1 MKLIESEQLEL
12 KREFNDKALRSVIA
26 FANSKGG
33 KLYIGVD
40 DDGEAV
46 GVDDTDKEQLR
57 ISNTVREGISP
68 DVTMFVSYQI
78 DKIDDKNVIII
89 DVQKGTASPYYL
101 KAKGIRPEG
110 VYVRQ
115 GASTVPASF
124 EAIRRMIKETDGDR
138 YEMLRSTEQEL
149 TFDTVKKEFDRAG
162 IEFGSSQMRSL
173 HFVTEDGIFTNLAM
187 LLSEQCTH
195 TIKIA
200 VFNGL
205 EKVSFADRTELGG
218 SVLRQVSDAYDYLD
232 RYNATHSRFEGIHRR
247 DIRSY
252 PPEAIREALLN
263 AVIHRDYSFSGS
275 ILISVFDDRIEFV
288 SIGGLVSGISFDDIM
303 IGVSIQRNE
312 ALANVFY
319 RLGLVEAF
327 GTGIPRIMK
336 LYESSAVKPEI
347 RVTDNAFK
355 ITLPKLNAGDD
366 TDSERNSAED
376 EILLAAEQRGYIT
389 RKDVEE
395 LLGISQATAARL
407 LKKLTED
414 KKLVSIGNG
423 RNVKYS
429 LTLT

>member
-12 KREFNDKALRSVIA
+12 KSVFNDKALRSVIA

-40 DDGEAV
+40 DGGNAIGLEDADEELL
-46 GVDDTDKEQLR
+46 K

-68 DVTMFVSYQI
+68 DVTMFVSYQS
-78 DKIDDKNVIII
+78 DKISDKNVIII

-101 KAKGIRPEG
+101 KGKGIRPEG

-115 GASTVPASF
+115 GASTVPATF
-124 EAIRRMIKETDGDR
+124 EAIRRMIKESDGDR

-149 TFDTVKKEFDRAG
+149 TFDSARKEFERADISLG
-162 IEFGSSQMRSL
+162 AAQMRSL
-173 HFVTEDGIFTNLAM
+173 HILTEEGIYTNLAA
-187 LLSEQCTH
+187 LLSDQCSH

-218 SVLRQVSDAYDYLD
+218 SVLRQVNEAYDYLD
-232 RYNATHSRFEGIHRR
+232 RYNATHSEFEGIHRK

-263 AVIHRDYSFSGS
+263 AVIHRDYSLSGS

-336 LYESSAVKPEI
+336 LYESSGLTPEI

-355 ITLPKLNAGDD
+355 ITLPKLMGNDGLSDEKD
-366 TDSERNSAED
+366 RAED
-376 EILLAAEQRGYIT
+376 EILLLVSRKGSVT

-395 LLGISQATAARL
+395 LLGVSQATAARL
-407 LKKLTED
+407 LKKLASD
-414 KKLVSIGNG
+414 GKLTVQGKG
-423 RNVKYS
+423 KNVKYIAV
-429 LTLT
+429 

>member
-12 KREFNDKALRSVIA
+12 KSIFNDKALRTVIA

-40 DDGEAV
+40 DDGNAIGLEDA
-46 GVDDTDKEQLR
+46 DEELLK

-68 DVTMFVSYQI
+68 DVTMFVSYQP
-78 DKIDDKNVIII
+78 DKINDKNVIII

-101 KAKGIRPEG
+101 KGKGIRPEG

-115 GASTVPASF
+115 GASTVPATF
-124 EAIRRMIKETDGDR
+124 EAIRRMIKESDGDR
-138 YEMLRSTEQEL
+138 YEMLRSTEQDL
-149 TFDTVKKEFDRAG
+149 TFNSARKEFERADISLG
-162 IEFGSSQMRSL
+162 AAQMRSL
-173 HFVTEDGIFTNLAM
+173 HILTEEGIYTNLAA
-187 LLSEQCTH
+187 LLSDQCSH

-218 SVLRQVSDAYDYLD
+218 SVLRQVTEAYDYLD
-232 RYNATHSRFEGIHRR
+232 RYNATHSEFKGIHRK

-263 AVIHRDYSFSGS
+263 AVIHRDYSLSGS

-336 LYESSAVKPEI
+336 LYESSGLTPEI

-355 ITLPKLNAGDD
+355 ITLPKLMGNDGLSDEKD
-366 TDSERNSAED
+366 RAED
-376 EILLAAEQRGYIT
+376 EILLLVSRNGSAT
-389 RKDVEE
+389 RRDVEE
-395 LLGISQATAARL
+395 LLGVSQATAARL
-407 LKKLTED
+407 LKKLASNG
-414 KKLVSIGNG
+414 KLTVQGKG
-423 RNVKYS
+423 KNVKYIAV
-429 LTLT
+429 

>member
-12 KREFNDKALRSVIA
+12 KSVFNDKALRSVIA

-40 DDGEAV
+40 DGGNAIGLEDADEELL
-46 GVDDTDKEQLR
+46 K

-68 DVTMFVSYQI
+68 DVTMFVSYQS
-78 DKIDDKNVIII
+78 DKISDKNVIII

-101 KAKGIRPEG
+101 KGKGIRPEG

-115 GASTVPASF
+115 GASTVPATF
-124 EAIRRMIKETDGDR
+124 EAIRRMIKESDGDR

-149 TFDTVKKEFDRAG
+149 TFDSARKEFERADISLG
-162 IEFGSSQMRSL
+162 AAQMRSL
-173 HFVTEDGIFTNLAM
+173 HILTEEGIYTNLAA
-187 LLSEQCTH
+187 LLSDQCSH

-218 SVLRQVSDAYDYLD
+218 SVLRQVNEAYDYLD
-232 RYNATHSRFEGIHRR
+232 RYNATHSEFEGIHRK

-263 AVIHRDYSFSGS
+263 AVIHRDYSLSGS

-336 LYESSAVKPEI
+336 LYESSGLTPEI

-355 ITLPKLNAGDD
+355 ITLPKLMGNDGLSDEKD
-366 TDSERNSAED
+366 RAED
-376 EILLAAEQRGYIT
+376 EILLLVSRKGSVT

-395 LLGISQATAARL
+395 LLGVSQATAARL
-407 LKKLTED
+407 LKKLTSD
-414 KKLVSIGNG
+414 GKLTVQGKG
-423 RNVKYS
+423 KNVKYIAV
-429 LTLT
+429 

>member
-12 KREFNDKALRSVIA
+12 KSVFNDKALRSVIA

-40 DDGEAV
+40 DGGNAIGLEDADEELL
-46 GVDDTDKEQLR
+46 K
-57 ISNTVREGISP
+57 ISNTVRESISP
-68 DVTMFVSYQI
+68 DVTMFVSYQP

-101 KAKGIRPEG
+101 KGKGIRPEG

-115 GASTVPASF
+115 GASTVPATF
-124 EAIRRMIKETDGDR
+124 EAIRRMIKESDGDR
-138 YEMLRSTEQEL
+138 YEMLRSTEQDL
-149 TFDTVKKEFDRAG
+149 TFNSARKEFERADISLG
-162 IEFGSSQMRSL
+162 AAQMRSL
-173 HFVTEDGIFTNLAM
+173 HILTEEGIYTNLAA
-187 LLSEQCTH
+187 LLSDQCSH

-218 SVLRQVSDAYDYLD
+218 SVLRQVNEAYDYLD
-232 RYNATHSRFEGIHRR
+232 RYNATHSEFVGIHRK

-263 AVIHRDYSFSGS
+263 AVIHRDYSLSGS

-336 LYESSAVKPEI
+336 LYESSGLTPEI

-355 ITLPKLNAGDD
+355 ITLPKLMGN
-366 TDSERNSAED
+366 DSLSDEKDRAED
-376 EILLAAEQRGYIT
+376 EILLLVSRNGSAT

-395 LLGISQATAARL
+395 LLGVSQATAARL
-407 LKKLTED
+407 LKRLASDGKLTVQG
-414 KKLVSIGNG
+414 KGK
-423 RNVKYS
+423 NVKYIAV
-429 LTLT
+429 

>member
-12 KREFNDKALRSVIA
+12 KSVFNDKALRSVIA

-40 DDGEAV
+40 DDGNAI
-46 GVDDTDKEQLR
+46 GLDDADEELLK

-68 DVTMFVSYQI
+68 DVTMFVSYQP
-78 DKIDDKNVIII
+78 DKISDKNVIII

-101 KAKGIRPEG
+101 KGKGIRPEG

-115 GASTVPASF
+115 GASTVPATF
-124 EAIRRMIKETDGDR
+124 EAIRRMIKESDGDR

-149 TFDTVKKEFDRAG
+149 TFDSARKEFERADISLG
-162 IEFGSSQMRSL
+162 AAQMRSL
-173 HFVTEDGIFTNLAM
+173 HILTEEGIYTNLAA
-187 LLSEQCTH
+187 LLSDQCSH

-218 SVLRQVSDAYDYLD
+218 SVLRQVNEAYEYLD
-232 RYNATHSRFEGIHRR
+232 RYNATHSEFEGIHRK

-263 AVIHRDYSFSGS
+263 AVIHRDYSLSGS

-336 LYESSAVKPEI
+336 LYESSGLTPEI

-355 ITLPKLNAGDD
+355 ITLPKLMGNDD
-366 TDSERNSAED
+366 LSDEKGRAED
-376 EILLAAEQRGYIT
+376 EILLLVSRNGSAT

-395 LLGISQATAARL
+395 LLGVSQATAARL
-407 LKKLTED
+407 LKKLASNG
-414 KKLVSIGNG
+414 KLTVQGKG
-423 RNVKYS
+423 KNVKYIAV
-429 LTLT
+429 